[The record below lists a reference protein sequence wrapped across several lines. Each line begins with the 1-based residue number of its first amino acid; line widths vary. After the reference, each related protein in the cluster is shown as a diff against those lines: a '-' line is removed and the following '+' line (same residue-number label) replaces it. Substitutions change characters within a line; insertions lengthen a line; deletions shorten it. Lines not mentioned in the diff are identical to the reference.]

1 VGPLEAAQLAKQ
13 MGIKIYTIGIGKS
26 SGAPVPIIMNG
37 RKQYLYN
44 PDGSLY
50 LSYLNPKDLI
60 TIAQMTGARS
70 YLAETKQDFNR
81 VLSEINALEKIK
93 REKTQN
99 VLWVE
104 NPFWFLLYALILLA
118 LYQLLIRSAWEVLP

>member
-1 VGPLEAAQLAKQ
+1 
-13 MGIKIYTIGIGKS
+13 M
-26 SGAPVPIIMNG
+26 MNG

-81 VLSEINALEKIK
+81 VLSEINSLEKIK

-104 NPFWFLLYALILLA
+104 NPFWFLLCALILL
-118 LYQLLIRSAWEVLP
+118 LIYQLLIRTVWEVLP